1 MKTTRWLPLSLPLAL
16 LGAALIAGCYP
27 KAAPAPGAMSPASVE
42 WAAAKWPGETEASLK
57 AGRELFLA
65 NCNKC
70 HGYPDLL
77 ANSEEDWP
85 SDVKRMASKSDLTPE
100 NGDQILHYV
109 LTARNEQAS
118 AKPAAPAEAK

>member
-1 MKTTRWLPLSLPLAL
+1 MKTMRWLPLPVLA
-16 LGAALIAGCYP
+16 AAFVVGCYP

-57 AGRELFLA
+57 AGRDLFLA

-70 HGYPDLL
+70 HGYPDLV

-85 SDVKRMASKSDLTPE
+85 SDVKRMASKADLTPE

-109 LTARNEQAS
+109 LAARNEQVNAPA
-118 AKPAAPAEAK
+118 AKPAEPAEAK